1 MHYSPQQAIPS
12 SQKTTQQIIFSKT
25 VRYLIQDAFKVSMPS
40 YEVLEWRN
48 RNLGCTL
55 VSVTSF
61 GYLLLRHLYLKDACM
76 RCLTITCSDEHQQ
89 YSSITLTTIYNV
101 VYNFV
106 FWYCYLFIEYKS
118 IPPHS
123 YESFYVTPWNKLCH
137 HMPYNWKIWRRNK
150 LDKFKVDD
158 TSILFCQY

>member
-1 MHYSPQQAIPS
+1 M
-12 SQKTTQQIIFSKT
+12 
-25 VRYLIQDAFKVSMPS
+25 
-40 YEVLEWRN
+40 LEWRN
-48 RNLGCTL
+48 RNLGCAS
-55 VSVTSF
+55 VSITSF
-61 GYLLLRHLYLKDACM
+61 CHFLLRHLYLKDACM

-106 FWYCYLFIEYKS
+106 LWYCYLFIEYKS

-137 HMPYNWKIWRRNK
+137 HIPYNWKIWRRNK
-150 LDKFKVDD
+150 SDKFKVDD
-158 TSILFCQY
+158 TCVNFILSILIFVLVPSFTSPEKWIVEMTYPSHYNSSILVICIWR